1 MEIQGWPWFLAAPV
15 EAPRREARTS
25 RPLAVFAL
33 QRQQSGA
40 PALGGHPRA
49 LRRDDLSRRMDKIAQ
64 HLPADGGVRIEQ
76 PAQYGHAAES
86 NIVLSNRR
94 RRMTI
99 TLDAMPATTP
109 QSARPRGGPL
119 TNRILSSG
127 WTKAAVFIAC
137 LIPAAWIVWR
147 WQHHE
152 LGPNWIEA
160 AERGVGDWV
169 LKFLVLT
176 LCVTPL
182 RRLPGLSALIR
193 YRRMLGL
200 FAFAY
205 ACLHFFIYL
214 WYDKGLDWRDM
225 WGDFTTRRFYIFGL
239 IAFLG
244 LIPLALTSTAASIRW
259 LGGKRWQLLHRLVYL
274 SALAGAIHYYL
285 QGKSIVPRAV
295 MYVGIVVL
303 LLLYRVVVFLR
314 KRPVRRLTTT

>member
-1 MEIQGWPWFLAAPV
+1 MRKCSIQVAQAIGRGLPASGQQSQTTKTIVCATLRRSI
-15 EAPRREARTS
+15 PRFCGRGTS
-25 RPLAVFAL
+25 RSYSAALAGNADRDLAFL
-33 QRQQSGA
+33 I
-40 PALGGHPRA
+40 
-49 LRRDDLSRRMDKIAQ
+49 LRR
-64 HLPADGGVRIEQ
+64 
-76 PAQYGHAAES
+76 
-86 NIVLSNRR
+86 
-94 RRMTI
+94 I
-99 TLDAMPATTP
+99 TLEAMPATTP
-109 QSARPRGGPL
+109 QPARPRGGPL
-119 TNRILSSG
+119 TNRILTSR
-127 WTKAAVFIAC
+127 WTKAAVFVAC
-137 LIPAAWIVWR
+137 LIPGAWIIWR

-152 LGPNWIEA
+152 LGANWIEA

-169 LKFLVLT
+169 LKFLVFT
-176 LCVTPL
+176 LCITPL

-239 IAFLG
+239 IAFVG
-244 LIPLALTSTAASIRW
+244 LFPLALTSTAASIRW

-295 MYVGIVVL
+295 MFIAIVVL
-303 LLLYRVVVFLR
+303 LLLYRAVVFVR
-314 KRPVRRLTTT
+314 KRPARRLSTT